1 MRIVADTGG
10 ISGPD
15 FTSIAG
21 GVEPGSPMVD
31 GAMGTASGAAGN
43 ATLASALSDLGT
55 NLTAA
60 VNLAYTCLGALGAA
74 VDYAAQSYVANEA
87 HIAGAAHFK

>member
-31 GAMGTASGAAGN
+31 GAVGTASGAAGN
-43 ATLASALSDLGT
+43 GALASALSDLGT

-60 VNLAYTCLGALGAA
+60 INLAYTCLEALGAA
-74 VDYAAQSYVANEA
+74 VDYAAESYVSNEGR
-87 HIAGAAHFK
+87 ISGAAHFR

>member
-1 MRIVADTGG
+1 MRIAADTGG

-21 GVEPGSPMVD
+21 GIEPGSPMVD
-31 GAMGTASGAAGN
+31 GAMGTASGAAGDGN
-43 ATLASALSDLGT
+43 LAGALSDLGT

-60 VNLAYTCLGALGAA
+60 ISLAYTCLGALGAA
-74 VDYAAQSYVANEA
+74 VEYAAESYVTNEA

>member
-1 MRIVADTGG
+1 MRILADTGG
-10 ISGPD
+10 MAGPD

-43 ATLASALSDLGT
+43 GNLAGALTDLGT

-60 VNLAYTCLGALGAA
+60 ISLAYTCLGALGAA
-74 VDYAAQSYVANEA
+74 VDYAAESYVANEA
-87 HIAGAAHFK
+87 HISGAAHFK